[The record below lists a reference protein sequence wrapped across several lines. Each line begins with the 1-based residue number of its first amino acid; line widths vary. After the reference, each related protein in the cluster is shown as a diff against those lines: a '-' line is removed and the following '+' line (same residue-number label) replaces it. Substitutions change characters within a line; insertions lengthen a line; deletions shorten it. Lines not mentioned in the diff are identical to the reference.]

1 MEEEKVAR
9 QGGFCLLHDNNILI
23 QQAETSYQHIWQ
35 GTALQI
41 VFLLTINLGIDH
53 KIRFNSIFWFGVGI
67 LLQKKPSICI
77 EAGEEGAY
85 KNKRRTEGRKD
96 REHGMRK

>member
-9 QGGFCLLHDNNILI
+9 QGGLCLLYDNNILI

-67 LLQKKPSICI
+67 LLQKNPQFVLKLERKELTKIK
-77 EAGEEGAY
+77 EGQRAGKIGSM
-85 KNKRRTEGRKD
+85 G
-96 REHGMRK
+96 